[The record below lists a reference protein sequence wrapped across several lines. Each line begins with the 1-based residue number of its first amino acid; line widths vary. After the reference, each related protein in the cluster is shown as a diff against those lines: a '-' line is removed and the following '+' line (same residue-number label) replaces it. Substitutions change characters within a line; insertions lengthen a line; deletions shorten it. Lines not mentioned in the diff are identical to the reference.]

1 MHMCGCGMLYD
12 MLLVS
17 MATHVSGEGHSLA
30 GLGDSSPPADT
41 GGGGGGGGG
50 GEGRGGEGRGG
61 EGRKGRG
68 RYTCGLNYM

>member
-1 MHMCGCGMLYD
+1 MYMYMHMRGCGMLYD

-41 GGGGGGGGG
+41 GGGGG
-50 GEGRGGEGRGG
+50 RGGEGRGG
-61 EGRKGRG
+61 EEGEGQV
-68 RYTCGLNYM
+68 YMWT